1 MARILAAPGDAPT
14 SRRERPA
21 RAESVVVPPRA
32 RAAAT
37 AASALRALHALGPA
51 RRAALGLAVAALLLA
66 VVLVVR
72 HETGRPAVATAAALP
87 PGQTFTLAWGGDFTP
102 GSAYGRPPD
111 RARGMLGA
119 VAGRL
124 RRADVAALNLE
135 GTFGRGGPEKCAP
148 GQSPTCFAFQ
158 APARNAVALGDA
170 GVDVVNLANNHAWDY
185 GAAGMGQTVTAVR
198 RHGAKVTGRPGEIT
212 LVDLP
217 RARVAFLGFAAY
229 RWASPIRDLLAVR
242 GLVQR
247 AAQQA
252 NVVVVLMHAGA
263 EGAGQSRTPDLDEE
277 AFGEQRGNPRA
288 FAHTA
293 VDAGADLVLGSG
305 PHVLR
310 GMELY
315 RGPPHRLLARQPRRL
330 PELLPARRLR
340 AQRAAARPRRAA
352 RHLRRGGLRPAR
364 PAQPGDPGPRRLA
377 APPRAWSP
385 ASAGWT
391 SDPAPWASRRRDGC
405 ARPGRPRLRGPRGRG
420 ANGNTRPLQG

>member
-229 RWASPIRDLLAVR
+229 RWASPIRDLPAVR

-252 NVVVVLMHAGA
+252 NVVVALMHAGA

-315 RGPPHRLLARQPRRL
+315 RGRLIAYSLGNLAGYRNFSLRGDSALSGLLRVRVGPRGTFAAGAFAPLVLRS
-330 PELLPARRLR
+330 PGIPARDASGAASRLVTRVGRLDFGSRAVGISSSGRLR
-340 AQRAAARPRRAA
+340 APR
-352 RHLRRGGLRPAR
+352 
-364 PAQPGDPGPRRLA
+364 
-377 APPRAWSP
+377 S
-385 ASAGWT
+385 T
-391 SDPAPWASRRRDGC
+391 
-405 ARPGRPRLRGPRGRG
+405 
-420 ANGNTRPLQG
+420 

>member
-1 MARILAAPGDAPT
+1 
-14 SRRERPA
+14 
-21 RAESVVVPPRA
+21 V
-32 RAAAT
+32 
-37 AASALRALHALGPA
+37 ASGLRALQALEPA
-51 RRAALGLAVAALLLA
+51 RRAALGLGVAAVLAA

-87 PGQTFTLAWGGDFTP
+87 PGETFTLAWGGDFTP

-119 VAGRL
+119 VAAPL
-124 RRADVAALNLE
+124 RRADIAALNLE
-135 GTFGRGGPEKCAP
+135 GTFGHGGPEKCAR
-148 GQSPTCFAFQ
+148 GRSPTCFAFQ

-185 GAAGMGQTVTAVR
+185 GASGMGQTVTAAR

-217 RARVAFLGFAAY
+217 RARVAFAGFAAY
-229 RWASPIRDLLAVR
+229 RWASPLREPLAVR
-242 GLVQR
+242 ALVQR
-247 AAQQA
+247 AARQA

-263 EGAGQSRTPDLDEE
+263 EGAGQSRTPDRDEE
-277 AFGEQRGNPRA
+277 AFGELRGNPRA

-315 RGPPHRLLARQPRRL
+315 RGRLIAYSLGNLAGWRNFSLRGDSALSGLLRVRVGPRGAFAAGAFTPLVLRGPGVPSRDASGAASRL
-330 PELLPARRLR
+330 VTRVGRLDFGPRAVAVSSSGRLR
-340 AQRAAARPRRAA
+340 APR
-352 RHLRRGGLRPAR
+352 
-364 PAQPGDPGPRRLA
+364 
-377 APPRAWSP
+377 S
-385 ASAGWT
+385 T
-391 SDPAPWASRRRDGC
+391 
-405 ARPGRPRLRGPRGRG
+405 
-420 ANGNTRPLQG
+420 

>member
-1 MARILAAPGDAPT
+1 M
-14 SRRERPA
+14 
-21 RAESVVVPPRA
+21 PPRA

-185 GAAGMGQTVTAVR
+185 GASGMGQTVTAAR

-217 RARVAFLGFAAY
+217 RRARRLPGVRRLPLGVAHPRPAWPSAA
-229 RWASPIRDLLAVR
+229 
-242 GLVQR
+242 LVQR

-310 GMELY
+310 GH
-315 RGPPHRLLARQPRRL
+315 GAL
-330 PELLPARRLR
+330 P
-340 AQRAAARPRRAA
+340 RAASSPTRSATSPATATSPCAATPRSAGCCASASGRAA
-352 RHLRRGGLRPAR
+352 RSPRGPSPRSSCAARGSRPAT
-364 PAQPGDPGPRRLA
+364 PP

-391 SDPAPWASRRRDGC
+391 SDPAPWASRRRDGS